1 MFQFFLLHFNIVIM
15 NTILTTEY
23 IKNKVQNNYLTQ
35 NITNYLGGLANNID
49 SKFLYFVHLI
59 NIFIFYSK

>member
-1 MFQFFLLHFNIVIM
+1 M

-35 NITNYLGGLANNID
+35 NITNYLRGLANNID